1 MATDRFLIAPFDSN
15 SGLQT
20 SLKPFMIPD
29 EAFAAL
35 NNAYCWRGRIRK
47 RFGSRWLGN
56 TQDLTRLRIG
66 LVTTNGSGNASNT
79 VPGIVFAIGQMFSIG
94 SSFYTVYQT
103 GTPAAML
110 IDGTGTTATYNTTT
124 GAYVFTGAPANTQVF
139 FYPALPVMGLA
150 TFQNNSVNNE
160 PLIAFDTQFAYQYNS
175 GWDRLATGAALWAGS
190 NSQFFWF
197 TTYSGANA
205 SDYVLFVTNFN
216 ENEPMR
222 YLFGTTWSNFAPR
235 LSATGPLVLVSA
247 RILVIFK
254 NRMLAFNTWE
264 SSGGGAAV
272 NYSNRMRYSGAN
284 ISPID
289 AGGNFPW
296 NQDTPGPGGGQDC
309 PSKEAIITVEFV
321 KDRLVVFLEQS
332 TWEIV
337 FTNNQQ
343 QPFAWQQ
350 INTELGAESTFSIV
364 PFDKVAIGVGNV
376 GIIACTG
383 ANVERIDDKIPDEV
397 FSFHNVDAGVERVYG
412 IRDYFV
418 EMIYWTIPTTQA
430 SSDFPYPN
438 KVLVYNYK
446 NGTWALNDDS
456 ITAFGYF
463 QPQTNIL
470 WSSTT
475 VLWSSDDTWGS
486 GSLQALFRQVV
497 AGNQQGWTFIVDA
510 QEQVNAPALQITN
523 LLILVAGSNIVTID
537 CINHNLHDGDYVYF
551 QDIAASGNLTLLNG
565 KIFPVIVSS
574 PENPHTFSIDF
585 GEPPPILAG
594 TYRGGGVMARVSQIQ
609 VLTKQYNFYMDQG
622 RNAYVSKVDFLVDRT
637 QDGEIQVDY
646 YVSTSDLSM
655 LADSAPEPKGTGA
668 LLGTGVLETFPYP
681 TVPFEASSS
690 QLWHPYYLQAD
701 GEFIQLN
708 IQLNDTQMRDPL
720 VRLSPFQLHKLLFYA
735 TQSSS
740 RLQ

>member
-1 MATDRFLIAPFDSN
+1 
-15 SGLQT
+15 
-20 SLKPFMIPD
+20 MIPD

-66 LVTTNGSGNASNT
+66 LVTTDASGNT
-79 VPGIVFAIGQMFSIG
+79 VGVNVVPLVDNFNVGQMFSIG

-110 IDGTGTTATYNTTT
+110 IDGTATTATYNTST
-124 GAYVFTGAPANTQVF
+124 GAYVFTGAPALTQVF

-150 TFQNNSVNNE
+150 TFQNTLVNNE
-160 PLIAFDTQFAYQYNS
+160 PLIAFDTRFAYIYNN

-197 TTYSGANA
+197 TTYSGVNA

-222 YLFGTTWSNFAPR
+222 YLFGTTWSNFTPTVA
-235 LSATGPLVLVSA
+235 SGSSTVMVTA
-247 RILVIFK
+247 RILVVFK
-254 NRMLAFNTWE
+254 NRLLAFNTWE
-264 SSGGGAAV
+264 TIGAGALTH
-272 NYSNRMRYSGAN
+272 YPNRMRYSIEAQ
-284 ISPID
+284 SPID
-289 AGGNFPW
+289 AGDYHPWDTDVPGN
-296 NQDTPGPGGGQDC
+296 GGGQDC
-309 PSKEAIITVEFV
+309 PSKESIITVEFV

-343 QPFAWQQ
+343 QPFSWQQ
-350 INTELGAESTFSIV
+350 INTELGAESTFSVV

-418 EMIYWTIPTTQA
+418 EMIYWTIPTAEA
-430 SSDFPYPN
+430 SADFPYPN
-438 KVLVYNYK
+438 QVLVYNYK

-463 QPQTNIL
+463 QPQTGIL
-470 WSSTT
+470 WSSQT
-475 VLWSSDDTWGS
+475 VLWNSDDLWGS

-510 QEQVNAPALQITN
+510 QEHANSPALQITN

-537 CINHNLHDGDYVYF
+537 CIDHNLHEGDYVYF
-551 QDIAASGNLTLLNG
+551 QDIAATGNLTLLNG
-565 KIFPVIVSS
+565 MIFPVIVSS
-574 PENPHTFSIDF
+574 PENPNTFSIDF
-585 GEPPPILAG
+585 GTPPPVLAG
-594 TYRGGGVMARVSQIQ
+594 TYLGGGVMARVSQIQ

-637 QDGEIQVDY
+637 EDGQIQVDY

-655 LADSAPEPKGTGA
+655 LADSAPEPEGTGA

-708 IQLNDTQMRDPL
+708 IQLNDAQMRDPL
-720 VRLSPFQLHKLLFYA
+720 VRLSPFQLHKMLFFA
-735 TQSSS
+735 TKSSS